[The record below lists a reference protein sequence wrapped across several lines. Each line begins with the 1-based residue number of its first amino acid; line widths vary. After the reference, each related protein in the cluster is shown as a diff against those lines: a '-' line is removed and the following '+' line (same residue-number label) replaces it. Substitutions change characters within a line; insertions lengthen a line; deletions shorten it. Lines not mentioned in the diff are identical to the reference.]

1 MYKIQNSAAGTALRN
16 FIRTLQGSAY
26 SFPGPI
32 DNSQPT
38 TDPLQKTKYT
48 TFSTYHNYPTLVE
61 GGLTDFTNVAYAYRV
76 KPFGLKLALVCYAAA
91 NSSFGLFG
99 ARQLNTLTPGTRVLL
114 TIHPQEQHGWIICA
128 LPGFDSDINPVPIQ
142 QLLGSSRKRVDFSH
156 FRPLLASSGGTSS
169 FNNVEVQIASNNAG
183 RLLDA
188 AGAGEVGYITE
199 TGMRFFL
206 DSFMAT
212 LGCDEATALTFF
224 QGDQLARLAAYNY
237 QFWTA
242 GCEQEAL
249 DDQGEYN
256 DWIGF
261 TPYPW
266 EQLGLFEPPGTSGQ
280 TAPYREL
287 DDAVWLGVTA
297 AQSTQG
303 EPWNFKREPQ
313 DSHQMPWH
321 RYREF
326 RGYLGQGYKRVVQG
340 PPQIPGVPF
349 ARYAGTDTR
358 EPGVTHPLFYSET
371 VLLDGTW
378 LVESAK
384 QISIIKR
391 VGGVSPVR
399 THRPEQPTAGSAQAG
414 DDAGNY
420 KFAGLSGEGPEHK
433 ISSVYAPTETSETAI
448 QQQVAALFDLHG
460 YLHNYAGIHP
470 FFWHRNDWYV
480 PEMSE
485 MDYLSS
491 GGAINYSHLNFTKL
505 ARQQNLD
512 KPKSVE
518 LQVDHRYKKQQY
530 YQTESGITFME
541 DGSVVLFDGYGS
553 AITLSQ
559 GNIYIDASAD
569 VFMRAGRNVNAWAG
583 NDVNVRAKDSVDLV
597 ASTKDVRIKAEKNL
611 QMLGGNSGQGG
622 VLVES
627 RGVGSQY
634 NFQEE
639 GERATTTGI
648 MLRAGKSDVVTWSQ
662 NVYLRTGGVE
672 DVITQNQNEDPG
684 YIAPGSIVFDAYRG
698 KSTVITHARRFSEF
712 LRSSHEIYFGE
723 GNSITHAS
731 KFTPNNTL
739 LAGFLRVEKGMYCG
753 GLIWADG
760 QILAGQG
767 QVVAAEGCN
776 IGKMD
781 NDTKQKV
788 QAAAEEIRQ
797 TIRQDVE
804 FGGSLYDSQLDQ
816 IFYADNAAGSD
827 TTIRSAQFAFRTIQD
842 YGMPDFKLFET
853 RWQQLAR
860 EAEFNLPKWQERA
873 VATINGDSY
882 PFPGNFTES
891 NFYQQTLQLYDDGNY
906 KDRAQQDGQ
915 LSEAYANGTI
925 AQPQQVTL
933 NEYTVTGS
941 NTQEG

>member
-32 DNSQPT
+32 DNTQPS
-38 TDPLQKTKYT
+38 TDPLQKAKYT

-61 GGLTDFTNVAYAYRV
+61 GVITDFTNVAYAYRV
-76 KPFGLKLALVCYAAA
+76 KPFGLKLAIVCYAAA
-91 NSSFGLFG
+91 NSTFGLFG

-114 TIHPQEQHGWIICA
+114 TIHPQEQHGWIVCA
-128 LPGFDSDINPVPIQ
+128 LPAFDSDVSPVPVQ

-156 FRPLLASSGGTSS
+156 FRPLLASSGGTASA
-169 FNNVEVQIASNNAG
+169 NNVKVQIASNNAG

-188 AGAGEVGYITE
+188 TGAGEVGYITE
-199 TGMRFFL
+199 TGVRFFL

-224 QGDQLARLAAYNY
+224 QNDQLARLAAYNY

-266 EQLGLFEPPGTSGQ
+266 EQLGLFEPPSGTQ
-280 TAPYREL
+280 PAEPYREL
-287 DDAVWLGVTA
+287 DDNVWLGITA
-297 AQSTQG
+297 AQETQG
-303 EPWNFKREPQ
+303 EPWNFKREPL
-313 DSHQMPWH
+313 DTHQMPWH

-340 PPQIPGVPF
+340 PPQNTNASF
-349 ARYAGTDTR
+349 AKYSTADTR
-358 EPGVTHPLFYSET
+358 EPSATHPLFYSET

-399 THRPEQPTAGSAQAG
+399 THRPEQTTASGDQAG
-414 DDAGNY
+414 DDPKNY
-420 KFAGLSGEGPEHK
+420 RFSGLSGEGPEHK
-433 ISSVYAPTETSETAI
+433 ISSVYAASGTSQTAI

-485 MDYLSS
+485 MNYLNGS
-491 GGAINYSHLNFTKL
+491 AINYAHLNFSAL
-505 ARQQNLD
+505 SQQQNLNQ
-512 KPKSVE
+512 PNSVE
-518 LQVDHRYKKQQY
+518 LQVDHRYKKQRY
-530 YQTESGITFME
+530 YQTEAGITFME

-559 GNIYIDASAD
+559 GNVYIDAAAD

-583 NDVNVRAKDSVDLV
+583 NDLNVRAKDSVDLV
-597 ASTKDVRIKAEKNL
+597 ASTKDVRIKAENNL
-611 QMLGGNSGQGG
+611 QMLGGNSGRGG
-622 VLVES
+622 VLLES
-627 RGVGSQY
+627 RGVGTQY
-634 NFQEE
+634 DFQEE
-639 GERATTTGI
+639 GEQAATTGI
-648 MLRAGKSDVVTWSQ
+648 MLRAGKSDVVSWSQ

-672 DVITQNQNEDPG
+672 NAATQNQSEDPG
-684 YIAPGSIVFDAYRG
+684 YIAPGSIVLDAYRG
-698 KSTVITHARRFSEF
+698 KASVIAHANSFSEF
-712 LRSSHEIYFGE
+712 LKSSHAIYFGE
-723 GNSITHAS
+723 RDAITHAS

-739 LAGFLRVEKGMYCG
+739 LAGFLRVERGIYSG

-760 QILAGQG
+760 SILAAKG
-767 QVVAAEGCN
+767 QVVAEKGCN
-776 IGKMD
+776 PGDMD
-781 NDTKQKV
+781 ADTKRKV
-788 QAAAEEIRQ
+788 ETEAERIRQ
-797 TIRQDVE
+797 TIREDVNA
-804 FGGSLYDSQLDQ
+804 GGSLYSQQLDRV
-816 IFYADNAAGSD
+816 FYVGNAAGSD
-827 TTIRSAQFAFRTIQD
+827 ETIRSAQFAFRTIAD

-860 EAEFNLPKWQERA
+860 EADFNLPKWQERA
-873 VATINGDSY
+873 VSTVNGDSY
-882 PFPGNFTES
+882 PFPGNFNTA
-891 NFYQQTLQLYDDGNY
+891 NFYQQSLQLYDGGNY
-906 KDRAQQDGQ
+906 RNRATETGQ
-915 LSEAYANGTI
+915 LSEAYASGTI
-925 AQPQQVTL
+925 QQPQQVTL
-933 NEYTVTGS
+933 NEYTITGS
-941 NTQEG
+941 ST

>member
-1 MYKIQNSAAGTALRN
+1 MYKITNSGAGTALRN

-48 TFSTYHNYPTLVE
+48 TFSTYYNYPKLVE
-61 GGLTDFTNVAYAYRV
+61 GVITDFTNVAYAYRV
-76 KPFGLKLALVCYAAA
+76 KPFGLKTAIVCYAAA
-91 NSSFGLFG
+91 DSSFGLFG
-99 ARQLNTLTPGTRVLL
+99 ARKLNTFTPGTRVLIS
-114 TIHPQEQHGWIICA
+114 IHPQEQHGWIISS
-128 LPGFDSDINPVPIQ
+128 LPAFDGVVSPIPVQ

-156 FRPLLASSGGTSS
+156 FRPLMASSGNTEGL
-169 FNNVEVQIASNNAG
+169 NNVKVEIASNNAG
-183 RLLDA
+183 RLMDA
-188 AGAGEVGYITE
+188 TSAGEVGYITE

-266 EQLGLFEPPGTSGQ
+266 EQLGLFSPPGTSGQ
-280 TAPYREL
+280 PSAYREL
-287 DDAVWLGVTA
+287 DDSVWLGITSE
-297 AQSTQG
+297 QETQG

-313 DSHQMPWH
+313 DTHQMPWH

-326 RGYLGQGYKRVVQG
+326 RGYLGQGHKRIVQG
-340 PPQIPGVPF
+340 PPQTPGLQF
-349 ARYAGTDTR
+349 AKYAGIDTR
-358 EPGVTHPLFYSET
+358 EPQAIHPLFFSET

-399 THRPEQPTAGSAQAG
+399 THRPEQPTTSGASAG
-414 DDAGNY
+414 DDDSNY
-420 KFAGLSGEGPEHK
+420 KFAGLAGNGPEHK
-433 ISSVYAPTETSETAI
+433 ISSVYTPTATGPTAV
-448 QQQVAALFDLHG
+448 QQQIAALFDLHG

-485 MDYLSS
+485 MDYLNSK
-491 GGAINYSHLNFTKL
+491 AIDYAHLNFTKL
-505 ARQQNLD
+505 AQQQNLD
-512 KPKSVE
+512 QPGSVE
-518 LQVDHRYKKQQY
+518 LQVDHRYKKQRY
-530 YQTESGITFME
+530 YQTEAGLTFME
-541 DGSVVLFDGYGS
+541 DGSVVLYDGYGS

-559 GNIYIDASAD
+559 GNVYIDASAD

-583 NDVNVRAKDSVDLV
+583 NDLNVRAKDSVDLV
-597 ASTKDVRIKAEKNL
+597 ASTKDVRIKAENNL
-611 QMLGGNSGQGG
+611 QLLGGNSGFGG
-622 VLVES
+622 VLIES
-627 RGVGSQY
+627 RGKGSQY
-634 NFQEE
+634 DFQES

-648 MLRAGKSDVVTWSQ
+648 MLRAGSSDVVSWSQ

-672 DVITQNQNEDPG
+672 NSITQNRNDDPG

-698 KSTVITHARRFSEF
+698 KSSVLTHAQYIAEF
-712 LRSSHEIYFGE
+712 LRESHDIYFGE
-723 GNSITHAS
+723 EDAITHAS
-731 KFTPNNTL
+731 KFTPDNTL
-739 LAGFLRVEKGMYCG
+739 LAGFLRLEKGMYCG
-753 GLIWADG
+753 GLIWTDG
-760 QILAGQG
+760 PILAGKG
-767 QVVAAEGCN
+767 QVVAADGCN

-788 QAAAEEIRQ
+788 EAAAEEIRE

-804 FGGSLYDSQLDQ
+804 VGADRYFSQLDR
-816 IFYADNAAGSD
+816 IFYTDNAAGSD
-827 TTIRSAQFAFRTIQD
+827 TTIRNAQFAFRTIQD
-842 YGMPDFKLFET
+842 YGVPDFKLFET

-873 VATINGDSY
+873 VSTINGDSY
-882 PFPGNFTES
+882 PFPGNFTQS
-891 NFYQQTLQLYDDGNY
+891 NYYQQSLQLLDAGNY
-906 KDRAQQDGQ
+906 KDRATQSGQ
-915 LSEAYANGTI
+915 LSDAYANGTI

-941 NTQEG
+941 STQ